1 MPNNCSLTQSVL
13 GGHKPALPSE
23 RQAIFLG
30 KSHPPVQEREMENF
44 LIPESKCQRLGKDS
58 DVLKINTWHGKK
70 NEGVGKDGVGVVGQG
85 EAEMRCQD
93 RQRKRQKGRDRDTE
107 GVAGSVRPQ
116 DPSSS
121 WDKRFRHPL
130 SILGEQRI
138 FLLWDM
144 GLLSR
149 VWAGRCLQSSRESRC
164 CKHLQVLYA
173 SQPVPRAQL
182 SSS

>member
-1 MPNNCSLTQSVL
+1 MSYICTTVLQLGQQSKML
-13 GGHKPALPSE
+13 SQRGESE
-23 RQAIFLG
+23 
-30 KSHPPVQEREMENF
+30 KE
-44 LIPESKCQRLGKDS
+44 
-58 DVLKINTWHGKK
+58 
-70 NEGVGKDGVGVVGQG
+70 
-85 EAEMRCQD
+85 
-93 RQRKRQKGRDRDTE
+93 RQKGKRGKE

-130 SILGEQRI
+130 SSLGEQRI

-149 VWAGRCLQSSRESRC
+149 AWTGRCLQSSRESQC

-182 SSS
+182 SRS

>member
-23 RQAIFLG
+23 RQAVFLG

-93 RQRKRQKGRDRDTE
+93 RQTEKDRDRKGETE
-107 GVAGSVRPQ
+107 T
-116 DPSSS
+116 
-121 WDKRFRHPL
+121 
-130 SILGEQRI
+130 QRKWQA
-138 FLLWDM
+138 L
-144 GLLSR
+144 
-149 VWAGRCLQSSRESRC
+149 
-164 CKHLQVLYA
+164 
-173 SQPVPRAQL
+173 
-182 SSS
+182 

>member
-1 MPNNCSLTQSVL
+1 M
-13 GGHKPALPSE
+13 
-23 RQAIFLG
+23 
-30 KSHPPVQEREMENF
+30 
-44 LIPESKCQRLGKDS
+44 
-58 DVLKINTWHGKK
+58 
-70 NEGVGKDGVGVVGQG
+70 GKDGVGVVGQA

-93 RQRKRQKGRDRDTE
+93 RQRGRERQKGKRGKE

-149 VWAGRCLQSSRESRC
+149 AWAGRCLQSSRESQC

-182 SSS
+182 SRS

>member
-1 MPNNCSLTQSVL
+1 ML

-23 RQAIFLG
+23 RQAVFLG

-93 RQRKRQKGRDRDTE
+93 RQTEKDRDRKGETE
-107 GVAGSVRPQ
+107 T
-116 DPSSS
+116 
-121 WDKRFRHPL
+121 
-130 SILGEQRI
+130 QRKWQA
-138 FLLWDM
+138 L
-144 GLLSR
+144 
-149 VWAGRCLQSSRESRC
+149 
-164 CKHLQVLYA
+164 
-173 SQPVPRAQL
+173 
-182 SSS
+182 